1 MTMHVSPS
9 IIDIPDIMARRHLTP
24 GAASTETREEWI
36 ENHYLGAFPSR
47 EVCAAQLADDYGVLG
62 DDALGSP
69 GRGVLL
75 CGAVRPRRSAASCA
89 GTAPP
94 PSRAEALSTKGRGSF
109 ETGGYGSWRCCVLGC
124 SATLR
129 TEPKNFAAP
138 VIL

>member
-62 DDALGSP
+62 DDALDP
-69 GRGVLL
+69 AEDYDLAALTTQLFDVELFD
-75 CGAVRPRRSAASCA
+75 VRE
-89 GTAPP
+89 GDTFHVF
-94 PSRAEALSTKGRGSF
+94 SRH
-109 ETGGYGSWRCCVLGC
+109 
-124 SATLR
+124 
-129 TEPKNFAAP
+129 
-138 VIL
+138 